1 LHGPQAQAP
10 EVLKAFRLLS
20 PLFDS
25 LDAPLVQLELTG
37 RGSWRARLDS
47 GAMLELG
54 VGQLDVIEQRTRRF
68 LATVS
73 QSSSRFGRN
82 IESADL
88 RYPNGYALRLRGVT
102 TVSAPGKKQQTT
114 R

>member
-1 LHGPQAQAP
+1 
-10 EVLKAFRLLS
+10 VLKVYRLLA

-37 RGSWRARLDS
+37 RGSWRARLES

-54 VGQLDVIEQRTRRF
+54 VGHIDVIEQRTRRF